1 MARKPSEPSP
11 KSTGSTSVGDGRPV
25 EQQVPVDARAQI
37 AHDEARAADEQAA
50 PTETVGPVAITRL
63 RKADG
68 RALILYSATG
78 DRA

>member
-11 KSTGSTSVGDGRPV
+11 KSTGSKTVDDDRSAEQLAAAGGRP
-25 EQQVPVDARAQI
+25 QI
-37 AHDEARAADEQAA
+37 AAGEIHPANEHAA
-50 PTETVGPVAITRL
+50 PSETAGPIALTRL

-68 RALILYSATG
+68 RALILYSAAG